1 MAQQGF
7 FVVHDTPSL
16 AMRGGHARIVKV
28 VWCSAYHSPIAES
41 RSHYTPLYRAEKPD
55 GERTPLSQHHFRF
68 VLLRGN
74 CASPLDHP

>member
-28 VWCSAYHSPIAES
+28 VWGSGYHSPIAES
-41 RSHYTPLYRAEKPD
+41 RSHYTPLFRAEKPD
-55 GERTPLSQHHFRF
+55 GEPDSIKPTSLQIRT
-68 VLLRGN
+68 
-74 CASPLDHP
+74 ASR